1 MRYYALRQPARQWLT
16 GHDPPENE
24 ASEFF
29 QKREAS
35 EIYYRITIHRLPARE
50 LKTLPADAEKKWIEA
65 MGI

>member
-1 MRYYALRQPARQWLT
+1 L
-16 GHDPPENE
+16 NE
-24 ASEFF
+24 AIEFF

-50 LKTLPADAEKKWIEA
+50 LKTMPADAEKKRTEA